1 MKKYLLKRKNTLIVY
16 IIISLIASS
25 IIAGTAFVYQ
35 RLTTYAMDRN
45 FKKLLFI
52 AAFSVPFFILDAC
65 FDYLPKKYISK
76 LTHGIINDLRKDI
89 LAKVNKD
96 QSYLVNVDYRA
107 RVNEL
112 IINDLETGGV
122 YVRHSISLFLYI
134 SFFVFS
140 LLSAMSIQFSL
151 TLIMLV
157 LSFIPLL
164 SPFIS
169 KKILEG
175 KKDIQLKAK
184 NKFLGDFGDYLDNLL
199 YIKVSNLG
207 RAFLDI
213 LYARGD
219 KLTDTTIDYETS
231 IRKTYAVSYGL
242 GNILYSGTWVIGGV
256 FVYMNKLTLPSLIA
270 ITTLMRTIAGPIQ
283 TISDAYSNMV
293 AGKKVFNDI
302 LAYINSES
310 PRIDDEGEEI
320 CDIDSLEIAGADIGY
335 GKNKVLE
342 NISYTFNK
350 DKKYVI
356 VGESGSGKSS
366 LLNLILL
373 NFEGVAEKIRVNEK
387 SLDIIKAKSYYDK
400 ISYIK
405 QDTAIF
411 HASIMDNISLF
422 SDDKDPDRA
431 RLALE
436 EVGLSYWLKSK
447 NNDLSELISKDELS
461 GGEKKRFDLA
471 RAIYQDKPII
481 IMDEVDSGLDYE
493 NQVKIGK
500 IIQNI
505 RGKIIISVSHS
516 QNPSFIEV
524 FDTVLAIDKK
534 SLHEVK

>member
-122 YVRHSISLFLYI
+122 YVRQSISLFLYI

-422 SDDKDPDRA
+422 SDDKDPARA

>member
-1 MKKYLLKRKNTLIVY
+1 MKKYLIKRKKNLIIY
-16 IIISLIASS
+16 IIISLIASLLV
-25 IIAGTAFVYQ
+25 AGTALVYQ
-35 RLTTYAMDRN
+35 LLTTYAMDRD
-45 FKKLLFI
+45 FTKLLFI
-52 AAFSVPFFILDAC
+52 AVFSVPFFTAEAG
-65 FDYLPKKYISK
+65 FEYLPQKYISK
-76 LTHGIINDLRKDI
+76 LTNGIINDLRKDI
-89 LAKVNKD
+89 LAKVNSDKT
-96 QSYLVNVDYRA
+96 YLVNVNYKA

-112 IINDLETGGV
+112 IINDLETGGL
-122 YVRHSISLFLYI
+122 YVKHSLSLFLSG

-140 LLSAMSIQFSL
+140 LLSAFSIQSSL

-175 KKDIQLKAK
+175 KKNIQLKAK

-219 KLTDTTIDYETS
+219 KLTDTSIDYETS

-242 GNILYSGTWVIGGV
+242 GNILYSGTWVIGGI

-270 ITTLMRTIAGPIQ
+270 MTTLMTTIAGPIQ
-283 TISDAYSNMV
+283 TISDTYSNMV

-422 SDDKDPDRA
+422 SNDKDPDRA

-447 NNDLSELISKDELS
+447 NNDLSELISNDELS

-493 NQVKIGK
+493 NQVNIGK

>member
-25 IIAGTAFVYQ
+25 IIVGTAFVYQ

-140 LLSAMSIQFSL
+140 LLSAMSIQVSL

-169 KKILEG
+169 KEILAN
-175 KKDIQLKAK
+175 KKEIQLKEK
-184 NKFLGDFGDYLDNLL
+184 NKFLGSFGDYLGNLL
-199 YIKVSNLG
+199 YIKISDLG
-207 RAFLDI
+207 KIFLEK
-213 LYARGD
+213 LYSRSD

-242 GNILYSGTWVIGGV
+242 GNILYSGTYVIGGV

-283 TISDAYSNMV
+283 TISDTYSNMV

-493 NQVKIGK
+493 NQVNIGK

>member
-122 YVRHSISLFLYI
+122 YIRHSISLFLYI

-302 LAYINSES
+302 LAYTNSES

-342 NISYTFNK
+342 NIFYTFNK

-373 NFEGVAEKIRVNEK
+373 NFEGAAEKIRVNEK

>member
-122 YVRHSISLFLYI
+122 YIRHSISLFLYI

-534 SLHEVK
+534 SLQEVK

>member
-65 FDYLPKKYISK
+65 FDYLPRKYISK

-96 QSYLVNVDYRA
+96 QSYLVNVDYRT

-112 IINDLETGGV
+112 IINDLETGGL
-122 YVRHSISLFLYI
+122 YVKHAISLFLSG

-534 SLHEVK
+534 SLQEVK

>member
-122 YVRHSISLFLYI
+122 YIRHSISLFLYI